1 MLLETT
7 GHRLTSY
14 HSSVVKVLIASKGQ
28 ILLAAPSSCQG
39 VSKKLPMI
47 SFSSFIIGR
56 LSNASRFL
64 SSLILLSMI
73 CLEGRNPQLTWDLNS
88 TLELSLCQGLFS
100 DKITD
105 VLFQHRYSFLKIAR
119 VLSRSLVIGFSR
131 ICLSGR
137 RNLLFRTTGQYYTRR
152 FITVKGIRHQ
162 FQKLVKLVCF

>member
-1 MLLETT
+1 
-7 GHRLTSY
+7 
-14 HSSVVKVLIASKGQ
+14 VLIASKGQ

-105 VLFQHRYSFLKIAR
+105 VLFQHRYSFSENCQGTIQKSGYWVFKDLPQWEAKSFVSNDRAVLYTPIYYCQGYSSPILKIGQ
-119 VLSRSLVIGFSR
+119 IGFLP
-131 ICLSGR
+131 I
-137 RNLLFRTTGQYYTRR
+137 LFPFHGCYNSSQ
-152 FITVKGIRHQ
+152 
-162 FQKLVKLVCF
+162 